1 MLRCHSCEQKQKNK
15 KMIDKEEPVEE
26 KWKIFLFGLL
36 GFFVPIAGLAVYL
49 AMKENYPKL
58 SIAAGIGALCN
69 VVGFVLLFLF
79 LIFATLF

>member
-1 MLRCHSCEQKQKNK
+1 
-15 KMIDKEEPVEE
+15 MIDKEEPVEE

-36 GFFVPIAGLAVYL
+36 GVFVPIAGLAVYL

-79 LIFATLF
+79 LIFATLFLVGIGAIFV